1 MNLIFNEYINFLKD
15 NNIDTSS
22 LKEGFYWLD
31 RSIIKA
37 YDKQGKIHKIMRIS
51 IDDKLNITSKS
62 YDNQPFEIESWKD
75 TVERN
80 IVELNQLEKDSLEL
94 IQNSFS
100 EYKDY
105 KYKILS
111 SGGKDSIVTSY
122 LVRQIAP
129 ETEII
134 FNNTTLDCSDTY
146 KYIKSL
152 DNLKILSPKEGFYQW
167 REKNNFVGNR
177 MARACCNI
185 FKEQETVNQLSEND
199 KMIFFMGMRNEESAT
214 RKNYLDKWKNDRWG
228 KREWMGILPIRKW
241 TEEQIWLYIVWK
253 NIQINPKYKKG
264 YSRVGCSIACPYY
277 TKSTW
282 VLDKYWYPKMYKRWH
297 DILENDFINN
307 QKWVILNC
315 TKNEYH
321 TCWNGGVYRDEP
333 TKEVIEEFA
342 NYKNISFELANKY
355 FNKTCMCCNKKLK
368 KDDVAL
374 SMKYYGRSII
384 NFKCMKCLS
393 KDLNIDTKK
402 LKEKIL
408 EFKETGCNLF

>member
-307 QKWVILNC
+307 QKWAILNC